1 MSQMSLS
8 SPMKSRET
16 SLSVRPP
23 QPIESSL
30 RAMAKQLAAGS
41 TTASRLVS
49 VDLPDPIIDRL
60 ASGGLASLRAR
71 ATVCWEKPAQQF
83 SLLGL
88 GVAARLTGDRD
99 AALSS
104 AMRPIVELS
113 TQALVL
119 TTHVA
124 AGPRFVGGGRFDPAG
139 QVCDPAWASFGGWQ
153 FVVPCFILAAE
164 QGNLVGSCTMSVS
177 PGESAGEI
185 ETRLAEALE
194 AALQLDALTEQSSGA
209 EPAPAALEPL
219 EWESRVSS
227 ALGEIGR
234 GQYDKVVLARRTTVE
249 APAAN
254 AVGAALVNLS
264 AAYPNCYVFKFH
276 TPDADWI
283 GATPELL
290 VALERGAVRA
300 ASLAGSWPRNA
311 GRQEDRLQMSELL
324 ADPKERSEHQY
335 VAMALREALTP
346 LCADLSS
353 PAAPEVMT
361 LANIYHLYTPFDGH
375 VAPGAHILDLVAAI
389 HPTPAVGGWPQNA
402 AVAAINRLEQL
413 DRGWY
418 SGPIGWIDFSGEG
431 EFAVALRAG
440 LVTSAGAVLFAG
452 AGIVAGSVPAG
463 ELAETET
470 KLRPLRD
477 ALGAC

>member
-1 MSQMSLS
+1 MSLS
-8 SPMKSRET
+8 SPIKSRET
-16 SLSVRPP
+16 SLSDRLP
-23 QPIESSL
+23 QPVESSL
-30 RAMAKQLAAGS
+30 RAIAIQLATAS
-41 TTASRLVS
+41 TTAGRLAT

-71 ATVCWEKPAQQF
+71 ATVCWEKPAQQS
-83 SLLGL
+83 SLIGL

-124 AGPRFVGGGRFDPAG
+124 ARPRFVGGGRFDPAG
-139 QVCDPAWASFGGWQ
+139 QVYDPAWASFGGWQ
-153 FVVPCFILAAE
+153 FVVPCFILATE
-164 QGNLVGSCTMSVS
+164 QGSLVGSCTMSVD
-177 PGESAGEI
+177 PGESADQL
-185 ETRLAEALE
+185 ETRLAAALE
-194 AALQLDALTEQSSGA
+194 AALRLDALTEQPSTA
-209 EPAPAALEPL
+209 EPAPAALEPF
-219 EWESRVSS
+219 EWESRVSA

-234 GQYDKVVLARRTTVE
+234 GLYDKVVLARRTTVE
-249 APAAN
+249 ACAAN
-254 AVGAALVNLS
+254 EVGAALVNLS

-290 VALERGAVRA
+290 VALEGGAVRA
-300 ASLAGSWPRNA
+300 ASLAGSRPRNA
-311 GRQEDRLQMSELL
+311 ERREDRLQMTELL
-324 ADPKERSEHQY
+324 ADAKERSEHQY

-361 LANIYHLYTPFDGH
+361 LANIHHLYTPFEGH
-375 VAPGAHILDLVAAI
+375 VAPGTHVLDLVAAI
-389 HPTPAVGGWPQNA
+389 HPTPAVGGWPRSEA
-402 AVAAINRLEQL
+402 IAAINRLEQL

-418 SGPIGWIDFSGEG
+418 SGPIGWIDFSGDG

-440 LVTSAGAVLFAG
+440 LVNSTGAVLFAG
-452 AGIVAGSVPAG
+452 AGILAGSVPAG